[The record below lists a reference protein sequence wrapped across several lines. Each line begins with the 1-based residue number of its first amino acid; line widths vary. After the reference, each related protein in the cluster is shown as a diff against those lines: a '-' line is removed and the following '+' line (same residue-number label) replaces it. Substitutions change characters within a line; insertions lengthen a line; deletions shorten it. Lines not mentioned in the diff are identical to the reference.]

1 MSIFEPRIELPEG
14 IVDVVYADLP
24 LTNDIPGPKWIEH
37 LVVVC
42 FVGAFYYVSW
52 KEFKLGT
59 DDRFGYKNQKR

>member
-1 MSIFEPRIELPEG
+1 MGVILG
-14 IVDVVYADLP
+14 IA
-24 LTNDIPGPKWIEH
+24 G